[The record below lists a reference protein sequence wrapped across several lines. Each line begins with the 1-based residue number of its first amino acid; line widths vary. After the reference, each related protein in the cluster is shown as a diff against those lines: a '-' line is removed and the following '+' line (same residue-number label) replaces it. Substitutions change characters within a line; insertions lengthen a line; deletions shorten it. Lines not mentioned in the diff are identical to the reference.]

1 METRPAGMEL
11 FRSNYILF

>member
-1 METRPAGMEL
+1 METSPAGMEL